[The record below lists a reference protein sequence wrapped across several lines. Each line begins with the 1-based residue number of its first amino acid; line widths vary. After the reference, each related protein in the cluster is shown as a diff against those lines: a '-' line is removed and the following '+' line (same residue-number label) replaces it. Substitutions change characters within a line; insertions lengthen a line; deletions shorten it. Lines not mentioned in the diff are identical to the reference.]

1 MKYIFQKPM
10 PTGKLAKWQILLSEF
25 DIVYVTQKAVKAQ
38 ALADHMAENPVD
50 DDYRPLK
57 TYFPDEEVTFVAEDI
72 FEEYDGWRMFFD
84 GAKNLNGSC
93 IRTFLISPTGQH
105 YPVSSKLRF
114 LCRNNMADM
123 KHAY

>member
-1 MKYIFQKPM
+1 M
-10 PTGKLAKWQILLSEF
+10 
-25 DIVYVTQKAVKAQ
+25 YVTQKAVKAH

-50 DDYRPLK
+50 DDYRPWK
-57 TYFPDEEVTFVAEDI
+57 TYFPDEEVAFVGEDI
-72 FEEYDGWRMFFD
+72 SEEYDVWRMFFD
-84 GAKNLNGSC
+84 RAKNLNGFG
-93 IRTFLISPTGQH
+93 IGAVLISPTGQH